1 MSRNKN
7 YPDGSDHQ
15 RKPAEAIRE
24 EKPMFKRKAVV
35 VGINDYKGTINDL
48 PSCVRDAEAFADCL
62 NHKFGFSDIKLL
74 TDNEATLSAVSSAL
88 DWLVHGAA
96 SGDRLVF
103 YYSGHGTTQPSGN
116 VMEEFLV
123 LYDDL
128 LKDDLLS
135 QKTQDIPD
143 GVLTVILDSCFSGGM
158 EKRLYETVNKAAF
171 ATGLESLSTLGQTY
185 IPERSKVK
193 AFMCEPVKAKAIE
206 DSMAKTTV
214 YKPFGQSGKL
224 TPGGYELALAKA
236 SISDETDQVQ
246 LKGVLISAS
255 TETETASASTSQTNG
270 LSAFTFCLL
279 RVLETRGLNLSFQ
292 QLIEESILE
301 LRALGLRQTPLLK
314 ARPQGLVLRTFL
326 NLDSVLPTSPGASP
340 QSRQLIDSLISRI
353 RQQIGSLSS
362 IRTNTM
368 NDKAVIDIL
377 TAILPAIID
386 SVTREK
392 TMVSPY
398 SYTGQ
403 VMPAASEALTTQA
416 KLAWLPILTT
426 IIPPLLEAI
435 TKEQTKSVYVQPQ
448 FNQPAEDK
456 LAWLPLLS
464 AVLPHI
470 IDIATKEAVRG
481 AYPQQPIYS
490 PFPELGNVPAGTC
503 QQVEKGALLAALL
516 PTVLPIALEAAQ
528 LVRAGLANRAAY
540 GTGSGGYPGYATG
553 NSAFNSAPLPRYAVT
568 GAQ

>member
-7 YPDGSDHQ
+7 NAGESDHQ
-15 RKPAEAIRE
+15 RKPSEVDRE
-24 EKPMFKRKAVV
+24 EKQMFKRKAVI

-62 NHKFGFSDIKLL
+62 NHKFGFSEIKLL
-74 TDNEATLSAVSSAL
+74 TDSEATLPAVSSAL
-88 DWLVHGAA
+88 DWLVKGAA

-116 VMEEFLV
+116 VMEEYLV

-171 ATGLESLSTLGQTY
+171 ATGLESLSNFGHTY

-193 AFMCEPVKAKAIE
+193 SFMCEPVKAKVIE

-255 TETETASASTSQTNG
+255 TETETATASTSQTNG
-270 LSAFTFCLL
+270 LSAFTFCVL

-292 QLIEESILE
+292 QLIEESIVE

-314 ARPQGLVLRTFL
+314 ARPEALVLRTFL
-326 NLDSVLPTSPGASP
+326 NLDSVPPTSQGTSP

-362 IRTNTM
+362 IRTNAM
-368 NDKAVIDIL
+368 NDKAVIDLL

-386 SVTREK
+386 SVAREK
-392 TMVSPY
+392 TMVPPY

-403 VMPAASEALTTQA
+403 VIPTANDVLTTQA

-426 IIPPLLEAI
+426 IIPPLVEAI
-435 TKEQTKSVYVQPQ
+435 TKEQNKSVYLQPQ
-448 FNQPAEDK
+448 FNPPTEEK
-456 LAWLPLLS
+456 FAWLPLLG

-470 IDIATKEAVRG
+470 IDIATKEAAPGV
-481 AYPQQPIYS
+481 YPQQPIYTQHMG
-490 PFPELGNVPAGTC
+490 LGNVPAGSC

-528 LVRAGLANRAAY
+528 AVRAGLANRAAY
-540 GTGSGGYPGYATG
+540 GAERGGYPGYATTA
-553 NSAFNSAPLPRYAVT
+553 SAFNSASAPRYAVT